1 MDIEKLS
8 VYDPRVVQPR
18 PRYAVDKGGLSVTN
32 SPFSAIAATS
42 SQMSFNIQAPS
53 LNVYMDRKIE
63 WTTEVDIQFTTT
75 VANPSAF
82 GVQPAGGADPTANA
96 IPVVVFGRDV
106 ALAAHPLHAL
116 VSTMTATI
124 NDAVVSQNTAD
135 VLYEVARLVDMGPS
149 KLQRTTPTYL
159 DKYQLYNAAVG
170 AINNP
175 LGSYF
180 DGTDYENLPNGCF
193 YNVKFTDSA
202 GADLVAVKGGSYVV
216 GGVTYNTYNGVPV
229 ITSALGVN
237 IGAYPIF
244 IRFQATEK
252 LFLSPFIWNEAVGD
266 EVGLFGLNN
275 CQLVFNFGDPS
286 RVIRNAPLAAG
297 SSGGLAIS
305 RTVSAVAFRS
315 SSPFNSAKVN
325 CIFIT
330 PPLDINLPSRSVLP
344 YLEFPRYVS
353 SPLIA
358 VGAGASSPTL
368 ISNTITLPVMPDM
381 FIIYAKPL
389 YSTVATT
396 LGVNSSTLADFYLP
410 ITQISINL
418 DNYSGLLASHT
429 TEQLYGISTRNGLRM
444 DWNTWSG
451 RGKVVAL
458 SAGGATTIGN
468 LPAQVPLVGGF
479 LVLKPGVDIPL
490 QAGQAPGV
498 VSNYTFQFNCTCYNP
513 ASVSV
518 TPQLYVIAVNSGFF
532 ETQAGSSRI
541 IRGVLT
547 EQDVIQAPP
556 ASAAARSEMERIV
569 GGGFLSKLGSALT
582 RAVSMAKSASENP
595 LVQAGVRAAAA
606 RSGNPLLQQAASM
619 LPAGR
624 GVAGGAAAMPRGG
637 RRTGGRRA
645 QGADMAALM

>member
-18 PRYAVDKGGLSVTN
+18 PRYAVDKGGLAVTN
-32 SPFSAIAATS
+32 SPFSAISATS

-53 LNVYMDRKIE
+53 LNVYMDRKLE
-63 WTTEVDIQFTTT
+63 WTTSVDIQFTCSVVTT
-75 VANPSAF
+75 GIGIAPNPATSSS
-82 GVQPAGGADPTANA
+82 V
-96 IPVVVFGRDV
+96 PVIVFGRDV

-135 VLYEVARLVDMGPS
+135 VLYEVARLVDVGPS

-159 DKYQLYNAAVG
+159 DKYQLYNSAVG

-180 DGTDYENLPNGCF
+180 DGTDYENLPNGAF
-193 YNVKFTDSA
+193 YNVSFTDAA
-202 GADLVAVKGGSYVV
+202 GGALTATGAGSYTSGATTVL
-216 GGVTYNTYNGVPV
+216 TFNGVPV
-229 ITSALGVN
+229 ITSSGGVN
-237 IGAYPIF
+237 LTSYPIF

-286 RVIRNAPLAAG
+286 RVLRNAPAAG
-297 SSGGLAIS
+297 GTNT
-305 RTVSAVAFRS
+305 RTISAVQFRS
-315 SSPFNSAKVN
+315 SSPFTAAKVN
-325 CIFIT
+325 VLFLT
-330 PPLDINLPSRSVLP
+330 PPLDLNLPSRSVLP

-353 SPLIA
+353 SPGVSVAAGQTSETL
-358 VGAGASSPTL
+358 VGA
-368 ISNTITLPVMPDM
+368 TITLPVMPDM
-381 FIIYAKPL
+381 FIIYAKPS
-389 YSTVATT
+389 YSAAASA
-396 LGVNSSTLADFYLP
+396 LGVNQATLADFYCP
-410 ITQISINL
+410 ITSISINL

-429 TEQLYGISTRNGLRM
+429 TEQLYAISAKNGLRM

-451 RGKVVAL
+451 RGKVVAA
-458 SAGGATTIGN
+458 SAAGSTSIGL

-479 LVLKPGVDIPL
+479 LILSPGVDIPL
-490 QAGQAPGV
+490 QAGMASGV
-498 VSNYTFQFNCTCYNP
+498 VSNITFQFNCNVYNP
-513 ASVSV
+513 SSVTL

-556 ASAAARSEMERIV
+556 APIAARSEMERIV

-582 RAVSMAKSASENP
+582 RAASMAGDVARNP
-595 LVQAGVRAAAA
+595 AVQAGLRAAAA

-624 GVAGGAAAMPRGG
+624 GVAGGAAAMAPARATRRGG
-637 RRTGGRRA
+637 RRTGG
-645 QGADMAALM
+645 ADMAALM